1 MAHYRDTID
10 DLLAGARSPP
20 AKASASEEYLR
31 SPLSEMV
38 NDARRARR
46 ASIDDIMREAREAE
60 LEAESARI
68 REEIARLE
76 AERATMARNEIAR
89 LETERAAT
97 APPPP
102 PSPRALYET
111 LGLSRDATE
120 ADVKKAYRKQCL
132 KHHPD
137 KGGDT
142 EAFQRVKEAHDVL
155 GDPRKRAVYDVRGD
169 GGPRRSE
176 EPSKDDTVPEPKVV
190 ACTATLTD
198 IALGGEATVSF
209 RRRVGCGA
217 CDGTGARLDR
227 AQPCLACDGSGVLV
241 MPTHGFRLERIPCGA
256 CGGGGLRAPE
266 CHACCGAGCRVEAGD
281 AVISIPKG
289 AEDGARVCV
298 EGAGDVG
305 AGGSRG
311 DLVAVLR
318 LADDKNFMRHGVD
331 LILRAPLRVSL
342 RNALGGT
349 VDVAAPTLDATVRIR
364 TSPGTVVAPG
374 RFYAS
379 EGLGLPARDNAYLR
393 GRLVVSF
400 DVEFPAQLSETQA
413 AGVAAILDGDAPAGT
428 DGSAAPEA
436 APPDDDEAY
445 VYPYPATGTRRAPD
459 ASRRSLFR
467 MAAPKCKKWN
477 TTRILIQDSCRGL
490 PPNIVTGTCLSRRRR
505 SPRAASARAARP
517 ALLAGASRH
526 KRSRGPR
533 ARSRARGASPP
544 SNNRT

>member
-20 AKASASEEYLR
+20 AKARASEEYLP

-89 LETERAAT
+89 LEAERAAT

-142 EAFQRVKEAHDVL
+142 EAFQRVEEAHDVL

-209 RRRVGCGA
+209 RRRVG
-217 CDGTGARLDR
+217 
-227 AQPCLACDGSGVLV
+227 
-241 MPTHGFRLERIPCGA
+241 CGA

-467 MAAPKCKKWN
+467 MAAPKCNKWN

-544 SNNRT
+544 SNNRTRGRSAKCPPRQRGA

>member
-10 DLLAGARSPP
+10 DLLAGVRSPP
-20 AKASASEEYLR
+20 AKARASEEYLR
-31 SPLSEMV
+31 SPLSELV

-76 AERATMARNEIAR
+76 AERAAMQ
-89 LETERAAT
+89 
-97 APPPP
+97 PPPP

-111 LGLSRDATE
+111 LGILRDASQ
-120 ADVKKAYRKQCL
+120 DDIKKAYRKQCL
-132 KHHPD
+132 THHPD
-137 KGGDT
+137 KGGDA
-142 EAFQRVKEAHDVL
+142 EVFQKVMEAHDVL

-176 EPSKDDTVPEPKVV
+176 EPSKEDTVPEPKVV
-190 ACTATLTD
+190 ECSATLTD
-198 IALGGEATVSF
+198 IACGGDATVSF

-217 CDGTGARLDR
+217 CDGTGARLDH

-241 MPTHGFRLERIPCGA
+241 VPTHGFRLERIPCGA

-266 CHACCGAGCRVEAGD
+266 CHACCGAGCRVEPGD
-281 AVISIPKG
+281 AVIAIPKG
-289 AEDGARVCV
+289 AEDGTRVCV

-318 LADDKNFMRHGVD
+318 VADDKNFMRHGAD

-342 RNALGGT
+342 RDALEGT
-349 VDVAAPTLDATVRIR
+349 VNVTAPVLKAGGDGPFTVQIR

-379 EGLGLPARDNAYLR
+379 EGLGLPARDHAYLR

-400 DVEFPAQLSETQA
+400 DVEFPARLSEARA
-413 AGVAAILDGDAPAGT
+413 ASIAAALDGDPGDAT
-428 DGSAAPEA
+428 DGEGGAAPKA
-436 APPDDDEAY
+436 APPDDAEAY
-445 VYPYPATGTRRAPD
+445 VYPYEPPRDCDKTRPGRV
-459 ASRRSLFR
+459 
-467 MAAPKCKKWN
+467 
-477 TTRILIQDSCRGL
+477 
-490 PPNIVTGTCLSRRRR
+490 PPEFVPEGC
-505 SPRAASARAARP
+505 AQM
-517 ALLAGASRH
+517 
-526 KRSRGPR
+526 
-533 ARSRARGASPP
+533 
-544 SNNRT
+544 